1 MANCCVSPEFLSENM
16 MGPNSMAIVQ
26 ELLKGQT
33 LIPGMRVLDLGCGR
47 GLTSIYL
54 AKTYGVQVFAA
65 DLWISA
71 SENFQRFRSLGLEDQ
86 IIPIHADAGELPFA
100 QEYFDAVVSVD
111 SYHYFGNND
120 TFAKEQLL
128 PLLKKDGL
136 AALAFPGMKFEVLG
150 NIPDE
155 MRPFWEEE
163 ALQMWHSMDWW
174 RPKLEPY
181 FSQFCIWEMECF
193 HQAWKDWLATDN
205 PYAIGDRDMMQMDNG
220 RYMNLV
226 AITGCKK

>member
-1 MANCCVSPEFLSENM
+1 MKSVADWCVSPEFLSDNM

-26 ELLKGQT
+26 ELLQGQKLT
-33 LIPGMRVLDLGCGR
+33 PGMRVLDLGCGR
-47 GLTSIYL
+47 GLTSVYL

-71 SENFQRFRSLGLEDQ
+71 TENYQHFRSLGLENQ

-100 QEYFDAVVSVD
+100 QDYFDAIVSVD

-120 TFAKEQLL
+120 TFAKEHLL

-150 NIPDE
+150 VFLWKWRRFGKKKRCKCGIP
-155 MRPFWEEE
+155 W
-163 ALQMWHSMDWW
+163 
-174 RPKLEPY
+174 
-181 FSQFCIWEMECF
+181 
-193 HQAWKDWLATDN
+193 
-205 PYAIGDRDMMQMDNG
+205 IGGGQNWSRACPG
-220 RYMNLV
+220 SES
-226 AITGCKK
+226 GK

>member
-1 MANCCVSPEFLSENM
+1 MVDGLVSSQFLHQNM
-16 MGPNSMAIVQ
+16 MGPNSIAIIQ
-26 ELLKGQT
+26 ELLKDQK
-33 LIPGMRVLDLGCGR
+33 LVPGMRILDLGCGR

-71 SENFQRFRSLGLEDQ
+71 TENFQRFGSLGLEDQ

-120 TFAKEQLL
+120 TFAKEHLL

-136 AALAFPGMKFEVLG
+136 VALAFPGMKFEVLG

-155 MRPFWEEE
+155 MAPFWEEE
-163 ALQMWHSMDWW
+163 ALQMWHSIDWW
-174 RPKLEPY
+174 RPKLEPALSE
-181 FSQFCIWEMECF
+181 FHIWEMNCF

-205 PYAIGDRDMMQMDNG
+205 PYAIGDRAMMEMDNG

-226 AITGCKK
+226 AITGRKK